1 MNAIKGFR
9 GRYRWLSNFWPAEV
23 ALDGMVFGT
32 VEGAYQAAK
41 TLDLDHRRAI
51 AALAKPGQAKRY
63 GRKLKVRDDW
73 EEVKLAVMEDL
84 LRQKFAH
91 SDLRQKLLGTGDAYL
106 EEKNS
111 WHDHFWGVCDGKG
124 ENHLGRLLM
133 KIRNELRGP
142 DYEMAH

>member
-9 GRYRWLSNFWPAEV
+9 DRFRWLSNFWPAELT
-23 ALDGMVFGT
+23 LDGMVFGT

-51 AALAKPGQAKRY
+51 AELAKPGQAKRY

-73 EEVKLAVMEDL
+73 HEVKLKVMEDL
-84 LRQKFAH
+84 LRQKFSH
-91 SDLRQKLLGTGDAYL
+91 PDLRQKLVDTEDAYL
-106 EEKNS
+106 EESNS
-111 WHDHFWGVCDGKG
+111 WRDCFWGVCDGKG

-133 KIRNELRGP
+133 KIRDELRGHGH
-142 DYEMAH
+142 EMAS